1 MTAPISSLPGTNQL
15 GAGGDSQVLIK
26 ILCELRLQTLLMAQ
40 DSRTNEDIGN
50 LRNELMTQVAVTSS
64 DL

>member
-1 MTAPISSLPGTNQL
+1 MTAPISSLPGVNQL

-26 ILCELRLQTLLMAQ
+26 ILCELRVQTWLLAQ
-40 DSRTNEDIGN
+40 EFRTTEDIGA
-50 LRNELMTQVAVTSS
+50 LRNELMNQVAVTPS